1 MTPRDFLEKWHGI
14 HLQNYH
20 VGDADA
26 EIASYFYDD
35 IADGAIDEILVVM
48 KEYAKLM
55 CQSQKNICA
64 EEAETKDISNGLSYE
79 RYDAVDRD
87 SILNSPFPR
96 ELQ

>member
-64 EEAETKDISNGLSYE
+64 EEALCDDGGSAQEGSWVSI
-79 RYDAVDRD
+79 DRN